1 MVQASMVIKMPPMAK
16 IYFPLL
22 FDIVFNLLYCVYG
35 SDVDT
40 HLELGMELLMKG
52 QLNDALSHYHLA
64 VENDPDNYLTYFKR
78 STVYQAMGR
87 YRSALD
93 DLNECLKLNP
103 DFVPARL
110 QKAVVLYRQG
120 NLDQAQ
126 QEFEYIIHVDPHHP
140 DAHHYYEQIEHLK
153 SDKYL
158 AEHLVEIGKCSEAIP
173 LLNKLSQ
180 ELYWSYELR
189 EMRAHCFENIG
200 DIINAINDLRALTK
214 MKSDNTD
221 GFLKLSKLHYQIGE
235 PEESLNAIRECLKL
249 DPDHKQCHQHYK
261 KVKKLANLYKS
272 GTEFASKHDHQG
284 CIDKLQA
291 ALELENQMPNLVHLF
306 KSKLCHC
313 LNLKG
318 DAQQAIKVCTEVLEL
333 HPNDIHALCDRADS
347 YINLENYDDA
357 SSDYKK
363 VLQIDENMTRAK
375 DGYNKAERLK
385 KQSKKRDYY
394 KILGVPRH
402 ATKKDIMKAYRKA
415 ASKWHPDQ
423 YQGDEKKK
431 AEDKFIDIAAAK
443 EVLTDPE
450 KRQKF
455 DNGEDPLDP
464 EQQNGN
470 AFHPFTQGFDPFGGR
485 YTFKFTF

>member
-1 MVQASMVIKMPPMAK
+1 M
-16 IYFPLL
+16 
-22 FDIVFNLLYCVYG
+22 FNKNKFLCI
-35 SDVDT
+35 
-40 HLELGMELLMKG
+40 
-52 QLNDALSHYHLA
+52 
-64 VENDPDNYLTYFKR
+64 ENDPDNYLTYFKR

-272 GTEFASKHDHQG
+272 GIEFASKHDHQG

-313 LNLKG
+313 LNLVCKLQFRILNEILIFFLCIRYMLLLLFRKEIPSKPSKF
-318 DAQQAIKVCTEVLEL
+318 AQK
-333 HPNDIHALCDRADS
+333 
-347 YINLENYDDA
+347 Y
-357 SSDYKK
+357 
-363 VLQIDENMTRAK
+363 
-375 DGYNKAERLK
+375 
-385 KQSKKRDYY
+385 
-394 KILGVPRH
+394 
-402 ATKKDIMKAYRKA
+402 
-415 ASKWHPDQ
+415 
-423 YQGDEKKK
+423 
-431 AEDKFIDIAAAK
+431 
-443 EVLTDPE
+443 
-450 KRQKF
+450 
-455 DNGEDPLDP
+455 
-464 EQQNGN
+464 
-470 AFHPFTQGFDPFGGR
+470 
-485 YTFKFTF
+485 